1 MGLVIFS
8 DSVDNIP
15 GILVFNLFEKDNKVT
30 DKKVIDKKVADKNG
44 KPLTERQ
51 KKLASALRQNLMKRK
66 QQQRERVAQ
75 ESEQEAAAEAE

>member
-1 MGLVIFS
+1 LVIFS

-30 DKKVIDKKVADKNG
+30 DKKVADKNG

>member
-1 MGLVIFS
+1 MS
-8 DSVDNIP
+8 
-15 GILVFNLFEKDNKVT
+15 
-30 DKKVIDKKVADKNG
+30 DKKVSDKKIADKNG

-75 ESEQEAAAEAE
+75 ESDREKVDEMT

>member
-1 MGLVIFS
+1 MELVIFF
-8 DSVDNIP
+8 DGANNIS

-30 DKKVIDKKVADKNG
+30 DKKVVDKNG
-44 KPLTERQ
+44 KRLTERQ

-75 ESEQEAAAEAE
+75 ESEQEAEAQVE